1 MRLPSLIPP
10 GAREPDVVTLDE
22 SQASVVAW
30 RGPGMC
36 VVLGSPGTG
45 ATTALTHAAAAR
57 LPEVGASRVLVIGRD
72 RDGVRRLRSGIAAL
86 ARGGALPTVTTFHG
100 LAYALVRRGVQADP
114 DGVLPRLLSGAEED
128 VRIRDL
134 LRGAIDDGDLPWP
147 DDLLSATA
155 TLGFANDLRA
165 LLARARE
172 LELSPR
178 QIDGVAERSQ
188 VPAWASLGLL
198 AQIESEVMAL
208 EGVVD
213 YTRLLEMATVA
224 ATSWP
229 GDLRFI
235 YVDEFHEAGPL
246 QRRLLQ
252 ALGTGSTAT
261 LVAADP
267 DVAAFAFRGADRL
280 GALHLI
286 DSARAE
292 VIVLDRI
299 HSGGGDIRRAYAGA
313 RRQPAMPGL
322 RASIVRAYRHPSP
335 EPDLPATHVDVL
347 SHDSWSDM
355 AAWVAD
361 DLRRRHLGLHGDLG
375 MHSEHGE
382 GVSWDSMAIITRST
396 SHIDSVRRALES
408 VGVPVSV
415 DAADIPLQREP
426 AVAVLLGAVTAA
438 LAPQEMSPRAAI
450 DLLTGPLIGLDAA
463 DVRVLARA
471 LRARTRIRHPGSAVP
486 AGTQLLRDEFAA
498 AALGGPADDESLESR
513 ARVVHDRVLTAG
525 GLLRAIR
532 DRAEAGAP
540 PGEVV
545 WQAWSGALQDAD
557 SDAWPE
563 RLRRAALAGHA
574 PSSHDVDA
582 VMALLATAERL
593 SDRYAGVVGIRGLL
607 AALRGQRIP
616 AERVSHHQSGSPAV
630 SLLTAHRSVGR
641 SWDHVVILGAQE
653 GAWPPALGGSSVLRL
668 VEWESLAQG
677 IHPVGSASALRDAAA
692 ERLAQER
699 RLFALAVSR
708 ARLTLTVATVD
719 SHGDDQP
726 SRFVDDMGVAPQ
738 RRPGRPARP
747 RTLDGLVAQLRST
760 AQDPLSSSDL
770 RTAAAHRLAALAEA
784 TDDAGASLAP
794 RADPATWWGLA
805 EVTPGVTPIRPADR
819 PVSLSGSG
827 LAALRGCPLRWFL
840 GRIVHAEG
848 PRGRAMAIGSIVH
861 VLAERAARGEIVAE
875 PSSLLDEV
883 DRVWAELAFDASWEA
898 DAERDEVAA
907 ALGRL
912 CAYLSGSPRRMLAVE
927 QDFLVTIP
935 LRTPIEATGDT
946 EYVARGAIDR
956 IEIDADGRVHL
967 IDFKTARRPPTGPEV
982 SMDPQLGLY
991 QQAVHHGA
999 LADVAA
1005 DADCAG
1011 AALVQL
1017 RYDARGSAGE
1027 PKVQEQPGL
1036 GTGVVPW
1043 MDDDVTAAIVR
1054 IRSEDFPAIPS
1065 SECRTCAY
1073 RVACPAQSEGREVAR

>member
-1 MRLPSLIPP
+1 MRAPVLLPSEP
-10 GAREPDVVTLDE
+10 REPHGMTLDE
-22 SQASVVAW
+22 AQARVVAW

-57 LPEVGASRVLVIGRD
+57 LGEVDASQVLVIGRD
-72 RDGVRRLRSGIAAL
+72 RDGVRRLRAGIAAL
-86 ARGGALPTVTTFHG
+86 TRGGALPTATTFHG
-100 LAYALVRRGVQADP
+100 LAYALVRRYVQGDA

-147 DDLLSATA
+147 DDLLAATA

-172 LELSPR
+172 LQMSPR
-178 QIDGVAERSQ
+178 QMDVLAERSTI
-188 VPAWASLGLL
+188 PAWASLGRL
-198 AQIESEVMAL
+198 AQMESEVMAL

-213 YTRLLEMATVA
+213 YTRLLEMATEA

-229 GDLRFI
+229 GDLRYI

-246 QRRLLQ
+246 QRHLLQ
-252 ALGTGSTAT
+252 ALSTASTAT
-261 LVAADP
+261 MVAADP
-267 DVAAFAFRGADRL
+267 DIAAFAFRGADRQ

-286 DSARAE
+286 DSAGAD

-299 HSGGGDIRRAYAGA
+299 HSGGGDIRRAYERA
-313 RRQPAMPGL
+313 RRHPAMPGL
-322 RASIVRAYRHPSP
+322 RAEIIRAYRHPMP
-335 EPDLPATHVDVL
+335 EADPPVTHVDVV

-361 DLRRRHLGLHGDLG
+361 DLRRRHLGLT
-375 MHSEHGE
+375 GE
-382 GVSWDSMAIITRST
+382 SVPWDSMAIIARST
-396 SHIDSVRRALES
+396 TQLDSVRRALDS

-426 AVAVLLGAVTAA
+426 AVAVLLAAVTAA
-438 LAPQEMSPRAAI
+438 LAPQEMSPRTAV
-450 DLLTGPLIGLDAA
+450 DLVTGPLIGLDSA

-471 LRARTRIRHPGSAVP
+471 LRARSRSRHPGSAVP
-486 AGTQLLRDEFAA
+486 AGTQLLCDELAA
-498 AALGGPADDESLESR
+498 AALGSPVDEEFLDSR
-513 ARVVHDRVLTAG
+513 ARVVHDRVMSAG
-525 GLLRAIR
+525 ALLHAIR
-532 DRAEAGAP
+532 ARAEAGAP

-545 WQAWSGALQDAD
+545 WEAWSGARGDGE
-557 SDAWPE
+557 SDAWPQ

-574 PSSHDVDA
+574 PSSHDIDA

-607 AALRGQRIP
+607 AALHGQRVP
-616 AERVSHHQSGSPAV
+616 AERVSHHHAGSPAV
-630 SLLTAHRSVGR
+630 SLLTAHRAVGR
-641 SWDHVVILGAQE
+641 SWDHVVIMGAQE
-653 GAWPPALGGSSVLRL
+653 GVWPPALGGSSVLRL

-677 IHPVGSASALRDAAA
+677 AHPVGAASALRDAAA
-692 ERLAQER
+692 ERLGQER

-708 ARLTLTVATVD
+708 ARVTLTVATVD
-719 SHGDDQP
+719 SDGDDQP
-726 SRFVDDMGVAPQ
+726 SRFLDDIDVALQ
-738 RRPGRPARP
+738 RRPGRPPRP
-747 RTLDGLVAQLRST
+747 LTLDGLVARLRST
-760 AQDPLSSSDL
+760 AQDPAASQDL
-770 RTAAAHRLAALAEA
+770 RTAAIDRLAALADA

-794 RADPATWWGLA
+794 RADPATWWGVA
-805 EVTPGVTPIRPADR
+805 DVTPGVSPMRPANR
-819 PVSLSGSG
+819 PVTVSGSG

-840 GRIVHAEG
+840 GRVVHAEG
-848 PRGRAMAIGSIVH
+848 PRGRAMAIGNIVH
-861 VLAERAARGEIVAE
+861 VLAERAARGDIAAE
-875 PSSLLDEV
+875 PSSLLTEV
-883 DRVWAELAFDASWEA
+883 DRVWAELAFDTSWEA
-898 DAERDEVAA
+898 DAERDDVAA

-912 CAYLSGSPRRMLAVE
+912 CAYLQGSPRRMLAVE

-935 LRTPIEATGDT
+935 LHTPIEATGDT

-991 QQAVHHGA
+991 QQAVRHGA
-999 LADVAA
+999 LADVDA

-1017 RYDARGSAGE
+1017 RCDERGSAGE
-1027 PKVQEQPGL
+1027 PRVQEQAEL
-1036 GTGVVPW
+1036 GMGPVPW

-1065 SECRTCAY
+1065 SECRNCPY
-1073 RVACPAQSEGREVAR
+1073 RVACPAQSEGREVSR